1 LLPEEDSITSDS
13 KQITLNKQN
22 LKKIDTEIEK
32 LSKVVKSSLNIR
44 AIEKLL

>member
-1 LLPEEDSITSDS
+1 LNS
-13 KQITLNKQN
+13 KN
-22 LKKIDTEIEK
+22 LKKIDSEIDK